1 MSVLRCYMNTI
12 HNLIN
17 MSIHITSQ
25 TKSLVV
31 RPATKDELRSLIERE
46 LYYQGI
52 DADLNHIDTSLIT
65 DMSLLFDSL
74 DIRNIKIDE
83 WDVSNVE
90 DMECMFM
97 NQNKFSSD
105 LSGWNTSNVTNM
117 DYMFYDCEKF
127 SSDLYRWNVQKV
139 VNHFMIFIGCDNLL
153 PEYYPQF
160 EIRTRY

>member
-1 MSVLRCYMNTI
+1 
-12 HNLIN
+12 

-31 RPATKDELRSLIERE
+31 RPTTKDELRSLIEKE

-52 DADLNHIDTSLIT
+52 DADLNFIDTSLIT
-65 DMSLLFDSL
+65 DMSNLFNSL

-160 EIRTRY
+160 EIRTRH